1 MTPWN
6 EKALKTTL
14 SAPAKNRRVLA
25 SIGLVLTAAIW
36 GFAFVIVKDSLDYI
50 GPIWM
55 MAARFSIAAAALAL
69 VFCKKLKSLGRRL
82 VGRGAF
88 TGFFLFAA
96 YAVQTIGC
104 KYTTAGKNAFLTT
117 LYVILIPFFAWPVF
131 RKKPRLVSVASAVI
145 ALCGIGMLALKK
157 SDGIFT
163 MNIGDALTL
172 ACGIYYALHIVFTSF
187 YNRVEDPI
195 LLTVLQFFFA
205 ALFSWIFAPFYDGA
219 FPLEQMQTVRVFL
232 GVLYLGIFSTLV
244 AFVLQN
250 VCLKYMESSL
260 ASLLL
265 SLESVFGVVFGAIFF
280 RERLTPI
287 MILGCA
293 LIFAAITLA
302 NLSDR
307 N

>member
-14 SAPAKNRRVLA
+14 SAPAKNRRFLA

-157 SDGIFT
+157 SDGVFT

-172 ACGIYYALHIVFTSF
+172 ACGIFYALHIVFTSY
-187 YNRVEDPI
+187 YNRDEDPI

-219 FPLEQMQTVRVFL
+219 FPLEQMQTARVFL

-260 ASLLL
+260 ASLFL
-265 SLESVFGVVFGAIFF
+265 SLESVFGVVFGAIFL

-302 NLSDR
+302 NMSDR

>member
-1 MTPWN
+1 MN
-6 EKALKTTL
+6 KSSIKF
-14 SAPAKNRRVLA
+14 LA
-25 SIGLVLTAAIW
+25 SCGLVLTAAIW

-55 MAARFSIAAAALAL
+55 MAARFSIAAVALAL
-69 VFCKKLKSLGRRL
+69 VFFKKLKALTWTKFFHGS
-82 VGRGAF
+82 VTGAF
-88 TGFFLFAA
+88 LFLG
-96 YAVQTIGC
+96 YAFQTVGC
-104 KYTTAGKNAFLTT
+104 AYTTAGKNAFLTT

-131 RKKPRLVSVASAVI
+131 KKRPKVAAVVAAVI

-157 SDGIFT
+157 SDGT
-163 MNIGDALTL
+163 LSMNVGDALTL
-172 ACGIYYALHIVFTSF
+172 ACGIFYALHIVFTSY
-187 YNRVEDPI
+187 YNKSESAI
-195 LLTVLQFFFA
+195 LLTIIQFFFA

-219 FPLEQMQTVRVFL
+219 FPLEQMASARVFL

-260 ASLLL
+260 ASLFL
-265 SLESVFGVVFGAIFF
+265 SLESVFGVVFGAVFL

-287 MILGCA
+287 MILGCV
-293 LIFAAITLA
+293 LIFGAITLA

-307 N
+307 D

>member
-69 VFCKKLKSLGRRL
+69 VFFKKLKSLGRRL

-172 ACGIYYALHIVFTSF
+172 ACGIFYALHIVFTSY
-187 YNRVEDPI
+187 YNRDEDPI

-219 FPLEQMQTVRVFL
+219 FPLEQMQTTRVFL

-260 ASLLL
+260 ASLFL
-265 SLESVFGVVFGAIFF
+265 SLESVFGVVFGAIFL

-293 LIFAAITLA
+293 LIFAAITIS
-302 NLSDR
+302 NMSDR

>member
-172 ACGIYYALHIVFTSF
+172 TCGIFYALHIVFTSY
-187 YNRVEDPI
+187 YNRDEDPI

-219 FPLEQMQTVRVFL
+219 FPLEQMQTARVFL

-260 ASLLL
+260 ASLFL
-265 SLESVFGVVFGAIFF
+265 SLESVFGVVFGAIFL

-293 LIFAAITLA
+293 LIFAAITIS

>member
-1 MTPWN
+1 MN
-6 EKALKTTL
+6 K
-14 SAPAKNRRVLA
+14 SSIRILA

-163 MNIGDALTL
+163 MNVGDVLTL
-172 ACGIYYALHIVFTSF
+172 VCGIFYALHIVFTSY
-187 YNRVEDPI
+187 YNRDEDPI

-219 FPLEQMQTVRVFL
+219 FPLEQMQTARVFL

-260 ASLLL
+260 ASLFL
-265 SLESVFGVVFGAIFF
+265 SLESVFGVVFGAIFL

-293 LIFAAITLA
+293 LIFAAITIS
-302 NLSDR
+302 NLNDQ